1 MSNILMWASMTMILI
16 VGGAVGGE
24 AQALPNDSLQIA
36 VHAASNEAVDG
47 WEAVAPE
54 AMPKGMPD
62 DTLWISPDSVALT
75 PAAWERIAFRL
86 ENRQPTMVVT
96 PGAEEQESLRALLRD
111 TPGQHVVIL
120 LEGTVR
126 FASQVLSVEGTARSL
141 RLMNV
146 SPDEAAHMVRSW
158 QNAHDRH

>member
-1 MSNILMWASMTMILI
+1 MTNPSFFAGILVLTIAACIANS
-16 VGGAVGGE
+16 AH
-24 AQALPNDSLQIA
+24 ALPNDSLQIA

-54 AMPKGMPD
+54 AMPEGMPD

-86 ENRQPTMVVT
+86 ENQQPTMVVT
-96 PGAEEQESLRALLRD
+96 PGAEEQEALRALLRD

-120 LEGTVR
+120 LNGTVR

-141 RLMNV
+141 KLMNV